1 MRFACSQSRARRVR
15 GMLRRAMSTA
25 ARPIFGRI
33 ESKLTAGLAPSSL
46 KIKDES
52 FMLRGTLGEPVRG
65 SGRGD
70 ALQGG
75 DRLRGVRGKTA
86 VARHRQ
92 VYALLEQEIKDGV
105 HALSLKTKT
114 PAEAERSTSKP
125 L

>member
-1 MRFACSQSRARRVR
+1 
-15 GMLRRAMSTA
+15 MLRRAMSTA

-52 FMLRGTLGEPVRG
+52 FMHAGH
-65 SGRGD
+65 SGNPSGD
-70 ALQGG
+70 PDAETHFKVYCVSEAFAGMNM
-75 DRLRGVRGKTA
+75 
-86 VARHRQ
+86 VARHRL
-92 VYALLEQEIKDGV
+92 VYGLLDQEIKDGV

-114 PAEAERSTSKP
+114 PSEAEKEPKP

>member
-1 MRFACSQSRARRVR
+1 
-15 GMLRRAMSTA
+15 MLRRAMSTA

-52 FMLRGTLGEPVRG
+52 FMHAGH
-65 SGRGD
+65 SGNPSGD
-70 ALQGG
+70 PDAETHFK
-75 DRLRGVRGKTA
+75 VEIVSPKFEGKMP
-86 VARHRQ
+86 VARHRM
-92 VYALLEQEIKDGV
+92 VYELLDQEIKDGV

-114 PAEAERSTSKP
+114 PAEAEKAKTARP